1 MSNSYRIRTT
11 PGVDKSIRVRID
23 QDFEYLEILSL
34 KLLQSQVYTR
44 KCSDYGVI
52 VGRVSINN
60 GFGLPNAKISIFIP
74 LSSEDEE
81 NNPVIADLYP
91 YKTLSQVNDIGY
103 KYNLL
108 PTEPSFSNHVP
119 TGSFFTR
126 EDVLTNSTKIEIYDK
141 YFKYNAVTNDSG
153 DYMIFGVPLGSQT
166 IVVNID
172 LSDIGEFSLS
182 PQDMIRMGNATPA
195 EVDGTKFKSSTNL
208 NELPQII
215 TINRT
220 LEVEPLWGEEGL
232 CSIGITRTDFDLSA
246 EKNINI
252 QPTAVFMGSFISSN
266 EDQPLKRRCK
276 PSLKS
281 GSLCG
286 LVAGP
291 GQIQAIRQTIYT
303 DVNGRPGLEVTPLE
317 DGGQLIDDNGTWMFD
332 LPMNLD
338 YVVTNEFGEQIISK
352 DPKKGIPTRGKYR
365 FKIMWNQPPGLGE
378 PIKRANFLVPN
389 VKEYGWST
397 SVGTDPLTNKNVNA
411 SGGFGS
417 GDNPCDFGS
426 TNLTSADGIAGKSSY
441 AFSLDWNDYGQAGT
455 PIGDQMILEAI
466 NCQDRFFDMQYN
478 KVYTV
483 SQLISEY
490 RRGILNNRIISIKN
504 ILDESCE
511 STNNKFPT
519 NDGLYRTDIIFILF
533 QLMINII
540 YPITIFI
547 VIMAHIFFW
556 VLCEI
561 ILPLVKIFKEVV
573 CLIAGIRIGWDLVG
587 YITPFSGLQDNCDKL
602 KQSVA
607 DLQDKC
613 ARGALK
619 LPNLTY
625 PECELCACEVGG
637 ENEPIQAKP
646 EASNPLSS
654 PNSSFADILSQGSFG
669 GIFSQNDASIV
680 SQYTGMM
687 APGQSN
693 DIPFI
698 TGVDVLNP
706 KAGVTKNVP
715 TFTPGDSGNLQTF
728 STDLPWHERFNL
740 FNTKAKYFDN
750 DPTNN
755 PGGGVNRI
763 KVRFNTD
770 DNGGSLT
777 NPGKFHLDNV
787 IAILVDSAENTNF
800 KI

>member
-252 QPTAVFMGSFISSN
+252 QPTAVFMGSIISSN

-455 PIGDQMILEAI
+455 P
-466 NCQDRFFDMQYN
+466 
-478 KVYTV
+478 
-483 SQLISEY
+483 S
-490 RRGILNNRIISIKN
+490 
-504 ILDESCE
+504 
-511 STNNKFPT
+511 
-519 NDGLYRTDIIFILF
+519 
-533 QLMINII
+533 
-540 YPITIFI
+540 
-547 VIMAHIFFW
+547 
-556 VLCEI
+556 
-561 ILPLVKIFKEVV
+561 
-573 CLIAGIRIGWDLVG
+573 
-587 YITPFSGLQDNCDKL
+587 
-602 KQSVA
+602 
-607 DLQDKC
+607 
-613 ARGALK
+613 
-619 LPNLTY
+619 
-625 PECELCACEVGG
+625 G
-637 ENEPIQAKP
+637 ENNGPAQ
-646 EASNPLSS
+646 SQVPL
-654 PNSSFADILSQGSFG
+654 
-669 GIFSQNDASIV
+669 
-680 SQYTGMM
+680 
-687 APGQSN
+687 
-693 DIPFI
+693 
-698 TGVDVLNP
+698 
-706 KAGVTKNVP
+706 
-715 TFTPGDSGNLQTF
+715 
-728 STDLPWHERFNL
+728 
-740 FNTKAKYFDN
+740 
-750 DPTNN
+750 
-755 PGGGVNRI
+755 
-763 KVRFNTD
+763 
-770 DNGGSLT
+770 
-777 NPGKFHLDNV
+777 
-787 IAILVDSAENTNF
+787 
-800 KI
+800 